1 MVLHLPKSFIENENT
16 FSYLISKSVTQR
28 CGDGQQ
34 RVTARS
40 VATAMTRSTAVR
52 DITTTLLQLAAL
64 LRRCCSLRRYYG
76 ATTARDVVA
85 ALVDNTL
92 HLVALLWQW
101 LATRWT
107 SQHYSVFFFF
117 FNFFF
122 TRQLQERKRT
132 GEREKF

>member
-34 RVTARS
+34 RATARS
-40 VATAMTRSTAVR
+40 VATAMTGSTAVR

-64 LRRCCSLRRYYG
+64 LRHCCSLWRYYG
-76 ATTARDVVA
+76 ATTARGVVA
-85 ALVDNTL
+85 ALVDNAL
-92 HLVALLWQW
+92 HLVALLRQW

-107 SQHYSVFFFF
+107 SQRYSVFFFF
-117 FNFFF
+117 FFFF
-122 TRQLQERKRT
+122 IFKPSEKKRK
-132 GEREKF
+132 GEKRKF